1 MRHPRSMSRTGTV
14 PPASADV
21 VSISPDL
28 LGDNWQAPGQKG
40 KDPEPSGVGILNV
53 AAGGQAD
60 DALEVPGEVRL
71 VVEARLRGDPG
82 DRQACSQ
89 ERLGPAHP
97 NLRLVRMGVSSHG
110 RPEDPAEARGAEAG
124 TQ

>member
-1 MRHPRSMSRTGTV
+1 MHHPRSMSRTGTL
-14 PPASADV
+14 PPASAHV

-28 LGDNWQAPGQKG
+28 LAYNWQAPGQKG
-40 KDPEPSGVGILNV
+40 KDPEPSGAGILNV
-53 AAGGQAD
+53 PAGGQAH

-82 DRQACSQ
+82 DRQGLSQ

-97 NLRLVRMGVSSHG
+97 NLRLVRMGGHSHG
-110 RPEDPAEARGAEAG
+110 VP
-124 TQ
+124 